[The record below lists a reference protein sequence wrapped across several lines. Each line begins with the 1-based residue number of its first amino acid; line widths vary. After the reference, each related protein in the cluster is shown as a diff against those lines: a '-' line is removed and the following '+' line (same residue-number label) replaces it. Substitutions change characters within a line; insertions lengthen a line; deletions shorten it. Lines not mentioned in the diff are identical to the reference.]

1 MAREEINGRR
11 EEQLSS
17 SSVTEFSLAWKVK
30 EQREVSATAAR
41 WSLQACFSGAEEGRR
56 EPRCLRAR
64 MEQMSWMREA
74 KEEAGSWRPRNR
86 RNGHLP

>member
-1 MAREEINGRR
+1 MARVEINGRR

-41 WSLQACFSGAEEGRR
+41 
-56 EPRCLRAR
+56 
-64 MEQMSWMREA
+64 
-74 KEEAGSWRPRNR
+74 
-86 RNGHLP
+86 

>member
-56 EPRCLRAR
+56 QA
-64 MEQMSWMREA
+64 STW
-74 KEEAGSWRPRNR
+74 KFWRYPEWAPTM
-86 RNGHLP
+86 LCK